1 MLAIGYLAQYAYSRP
16 LLVFPFSTETKGK
29 RVADFRGKSRM
40 LSTFVLGADTFTFT
54 LLLLSF
60 Q

>member
-16 LLVFPFSTETKGK
+16 LQFFRFQLK
-29 RVADFRGKSRM
+29 RKENVLPIRGNSRM